1 MELEVTQHALER
13 FEERV
18 TTKYSN
24 KPTFYKKVK
33 EWCENSVKNGKFLGV
48 DHNGFEMHR
57 SSNFVLIIKGNNVIT
72 IKPAESETKAYYEV
86 ENTVKQTVKTSIKRM
101 LRPLIEK
108 QHTLLIEINTNELK
122 RVRVHHPDTKKS
134 ISIKIE
140 GLQEELDAVRRDISL
155 HRSVAHKYDIKLEEW
170 I

>member
-24 KPTFYKKVK
+24 SPSFYKKVK
-33 EWCENSVKNGKFLGV
+33 EWCENSVENGKFLGV
-48 DHNGFEMHR
+48 DHNGFEIHR
-57 SSNFVLIIKGNNVIT
+57 SSNFVLIIKGGNVIT
-72 IKPAESETKAYYEV
+72 IKPAENETKAYYEV

-108 QHTLLIEINTNELK
+108 QHELLIEINTNELK

-140 GLQEELDAVRRDISL
+140 GLQEELDDVRRDITL

>member
-24 KPTFYKKVK
+24 KTTFYQKVK

-48 DHNGFEMHR
+48 DHNGFEIHR
-57 SSNFVLIIKGNNVIT
+57 SSNFVLIIKGGNVIT
-72 IKPAESETKAYYEV
+72 IKPAENETKAYYEV

-108 QHTLLIEINTNELK
+108 QHELLIEINTNELK

-134 ISIKIE
+134 ITIKIE
-140 GLQEELDAVRRDISL
+140 GLQEELDAVRRDITF
-155 HRSVAHKYDIKLEEW
+155 HRSVAHKYDIKIGEW
-170 I
+170 L

>member
-24 KPTFYKKVK
+24 KPTFYNKVK

>member
-24 KPTFYKKVK
+24 KPTFYQQVK
-33 EWCENSVKNGKFLGV
+33 EWCENSVENGKFLGV
-48 DHNGFEMHR
+48 DHNGFEIHR
-57 SSNFVLIIKGNNVIT
+57 SSNFVLIIKGGNVIT
-72 IKPAESETKAYYEV
+72 IKPAENETKAYYEV

-108 QHTLLIEINTNELK
+108 QHELLIEINTNELK

-134 ISIKIE
+134 ITIKIE
-140 GLQEELDAVRRDISL
+140 GLQEELDAVRRDITL

>member
-18 TTKYSN
+18 TSKYSN

-33 EWCENSVKNGKFLGV
+33 EWCENSVKNGRLLGI
-48 DHNGFEMHR
+48 DHNGYELHR
-57 SSNFVLIIKGNNVIT
+57 SSDVVLVIKGGNVIT
-72 IKPAESETKAYYEV
+72 IKPAEHETEAYYTV
-86 ENTVKQTVKTSIKRM
+86 ENTVKQTVRTSIQRM

-108 QHTLLIEINTNELK
+108 QHQLLIEINTNELK

-134 ISIKIE
+134 ITVKIE
-140 GLQEELDAVRRDISL
+140 GLQDELDAVRRDITF
-155 HRSVAHKYDIKLEEW
+155 HRSVAHKYDIKIGEW
-170 I
+170 L

>member
-24 KPTFYKKVK
+24 KTTFYKKVK

>member
-24 KPTFYKKVK
+24 KTTFYQKVK

-48 DHNGFEMHR
+48 DHNGFEIHR
-57 SSNFVLIIKGNNVIT
+57 SSNFVLIIKGGNVIT
-72 IKPAESETKAYYEV
+72 IKPAENETKAYYEA

-108 QHTLLIEINTNELK
+108 QHELLIEINTNELK

-134 ISIKIE
+134 ITIKIE
-140 GLQEELDAVRRDISL
+140 GLQEELDAVRRDITL